1 MQVHYHS
8 NMASIESESS
18 LTDRYQTTIPEPV
31 RNALGLHKRDK
42 IRYEV
47 VDGNRVVMT
56 RVDEESFDPTVLA
69 FLDFLERQ
77 IIDNP
82 GSLVPLTR
90 ERLEYAREL
99 TKGVQVDINE
109 RLDPANE

>member
-1 MQVHYHS
+1 MQLHYHS
-8 NMASIESESS
+8 YMSSIESESS

-31 RNALGLHKRDK
+31 RNALGLSKRDK

-56 RVDEESFDPTVLA
+56 RVDEENFDPTVLA

-77 IIDNP
+77 IINDP

-90 ERLEYAREL
+90 ERLEYALEL
-99 TKGVQVDINE
+99 TKGAHVDINE